1 MAELNAVHFESGI
14 LRIGTF
20 YCPPW
25 YTSFGDTGP
34 IGGYLMVF
42 PRTSVYITHDGRSPV
57 VADPNVVMF
66 YNHGQIY
73 RRSKLSEEG
82 DLCDWFSFL
91 PQVVVDAIRPFDPAV
106 QDHPYTPFVF
116 THGPS
121 DPQSYLLQRLVIEH
135 LQTETPA
142 NQLFVEETM
151 LTLLHRLVSHVY
163 QLKGKMKPPRET
175 AVTRRH
181 HQELVQVVKAVLA
194 TQFAEDLTVCHIA
207 QEVYSSPYHLCRIF
221 RQYTGQT
228 IHSYLNQLRL
238 RLSLNYVAQSDI
250 PITDVG
256 IALGYSSHSH
266 FTQAFRQTF
275 GTPPSHF
282 RRKAST
288 PYLQQLS
295 NILIV

>member
-1 MAELNAVHFESGI
+1 MADLNAVHFESEV

-25 YTSFGDTGP
+25 YASFGDTGP
-34 IGGYLMVF
+34 IGGYLLVF
-42 PRTSVYITHDGRSPV
+42 PRTSVSITHDGRSPI

-73 RRSKLSEEG
+73 RRGKLSEQG
-82 DLCDWFSFL
+82 DLCDWFSFC
-91 PQVVVDAIRPFDPAV
+91 PQVVVEVIRPFDPAV
-106 QDHPYTPFVF
+106 QDHPHTPFGF

-121 DPQSYLLQRLVIEH
+121 DPQSYLLQRLVVEH
-135 LQTETPA
+135 LQTEISP
-142 NQLFVEETM
+142 NRLFVEETM
-151 LTLLHRLVSHVY
+151 LMLLHRLTAHVY
-163 QLKGKMKPPRET
+163 QLKGGLKQVLES
-175 AVTRRH
+175 AVTRQQHR
-181 HQELVQVVKAVLA
+181 ELIHAVKTVLA
-194 TQFAEDLTVCHIA
+194 TQFAEDLTVSHIA

-228 IHSYLNQLRL
+228 IHNYLNQLRL
-238 RLSLNYVAQSDI
+238 RTSLNYVAQSDM
-250 PITDVG
+250 PITEVG

-282 RRKAST
+282 RRKTST
-288 PYLQQLS
+288 PYLNQL
-295 NILIV
+295 NNLLAI